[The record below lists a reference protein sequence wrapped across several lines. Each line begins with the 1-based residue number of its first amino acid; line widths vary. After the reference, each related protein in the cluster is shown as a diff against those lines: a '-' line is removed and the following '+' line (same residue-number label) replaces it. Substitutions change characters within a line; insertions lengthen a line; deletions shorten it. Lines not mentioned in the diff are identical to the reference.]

1 MKKEGSKGMSNKD
14 YQPGMDQ
21 FAGKQM
27 GTANKYMERADRNVA
42 KEASKIKSQAYKGRY
57 D

>member
-1 MKKEGSKGMSNKD
+1 MKKEGYKGMSNKD
-14 YQPGMDQ
+14 YQPGEAQ
-21 FAGKQM
+21 FAGKMM
-27 GTANKYMERADRNVA
+27 GKANDYMARNDKTVV

>member
-1 MKKEGSKGMSNKD
+1 MSDKD
-14 YQPGMDQ
+14 YQPSKAQ
-21 FAGKQM
+21 FAGKEM
-27 GTANKYMERADRNVA
+27 GSANKYMERADRTVS